1 MRKNKH
7 DLTHRED
14 ADPVAKLSYWTG
26 LLSIP
31 SSLIFLGIPLG
42 LIARS
47 MGRKVL
53 TRSDNIPTNSQSWGK
68 AKLGRSFGCAGILL
82 SLIWGV
88 VLLGMAIV
96 DVIGGV
102 LNKIAK

>member
-31 SSLIFLGIPLG
+31 KETLALQDQIQYSHDSVD
-42 LIARS
+42 RS
-47 MGRKVL
+47 
-53 TRSDNIPTNSQSWGK
+53 
-68 AKLGRSFGCAGILL
+68 
-82 SLIWGV
+82 
-88 VLLGMAIV
+88 
-96 DVIGGV
+96 
-102 LNKIAK
+102 